1 MGAFLIDLV
10 QTTPVSV
17 SLKMEDIPQII
28 PQKAISTLHNQ
39 EDSDKT

>member
-17 SLKMEDIPQII
+17 SLKMVGISPK
-28 PQKAISTLHNQ
+28 KAISTLHNQ
-39 EDSDKT
+39 GNSDKT